1 MRQEQTARL
10 NHNSTVIQHLGCSVN
25 FSELEKLL
33 ERSDR
38 FRRKLQ
44 IKDGQ
49 GAKWS
54 YTFENGETHFYSIE
68 GVKPP
73 EEIEDEVTTIFL
85 WLWSLKDYVHKYV
98 MNKGK
103 SKAWVESRVNADPY
117 LCICAD
123 LANSLK
129 HGGFDPRFK
138 SRSNKNP
145 MLGKLNYQIP
155 QKAMGS
161 ITVGVFDVGL
171 NVSNPSLVVL
181 EMPVTD
187 DNGRVLGD
195 AFKYLNYGLKAWEGI
210 VNEVENAV

>member
-1 MRQEQTARL
+1 MD
-10 NHNSTVIQHLGCSVN
+10 

-49 GAKWS
+49 GTKWS

-68 GVKPP
+68 GIKPP
-73 EEIEDEVTTIFL
+73 EDIEDEVATIFI
-85 WLWSLKDYVHKYV
+85 WLWSLKDYVKKYV

-103 SKAWVESRVNADPY
+103 SKNWVESRVNADPY

-129 HGGFDPRFK
+129 HGGLDSKFK
-138 SRSNKNP
+138 PRSNKNP
-145 MLGKLNYQIP
+145 KLGKLKYQIP

-161 ITVGVFDVGL
+161 LTVGAFDVGL
-171 NVSNPSLVVL
+171 DVSNPSLVVL
-181 EMPVTD
+181 EMPVTG
-187 DNGRVLGD
+187 NNNRVLGD
-195 AFKYLNYGLKAWEGI
+195 ALKYLDYSLKAWEGI
-210 VNEVENAV
+210 VNEAENAV